1 MLIVYFVCKIKKKAP
16 LKGLIFDIKGIQIG
30 KMLEKQMQFILSPLH
45 KAINYDKSFAWFKNR
60 LKGPKHHALKAQAPG
75 ASALSGR
82 VKFSVISR
90 GNVQKINRFPR
101 LITHF
106 PLLFCAKRCF
116 YPISRRIA
124 TQKVSRWML
133 FPYMTTAKLLITVI
147 NRGNLPIFS
156 TFPRLIIYLFVS
168 LQHNK
173 QIIYRK
179 I

>member
-60 LKGPKHHALKAQAPG
+60 LKGSKRHALKAQAPG

-82 VKFSVISR
+82 VKFS
-90 GNVQKINRFPR
+90 
-101 LITHF
+101 
-106 PLLFCAKRCF
+106 
-116 YPISRRIA
+116 
-124 TQKVSRWML
+124 RWML

-147 NRGNLPIFS
+147 SRGNLSIFLS
-156 TFPRLIIYLFVS
+156 FPRLINYLFVS

-173 QIIYRK
+173 QLIYRK

>member
-106 PLLFCAKRCF
+106 PITILRETMFLPHFTQNSDAKSFHDGCF
-116 YPISRRIA
+116 FRI
-124 TQKVSRWML
+124 
-133 FPYMTTAKLLITVI
+133 
-147 NRGNLPIFS
+147 
-156 TFPRLIIYLFVS
+156 
-168 LQHNK
+168 
-173 QIIYRK
+173 
-179 I
+179 

>member
-1 MLIVYFVCKIKKKAP
+1 
-16 LKGLIFDIKGIQIG
+16 
-30 KMLEKQMQFILSPLH
+30 MQFILSPLH

-60 LKGPKHHALKAQAPG
+60 LKGSKRHALKAQAPG

-124 TQKVSRWML
+124 TQKVFTMDAFSVYDNR
-133 FPYMTTAKLLITVI
+133 KTV
-147 NRGNLPIFS
+147 N
-156 TFPRLIIYLFVS
+156 YC
-168 LQHNK
+168 
-173 QIIYRK
+173 Y
-179 I
+179 

>member
-82 VKFSVISR
+82 VKL
-90 GNVQKINRFPR
+90 NVRASGAR
-101 LITHF
+101 L
-106 PLLFCAKRCF
+106 L
-116 YPISRRIA
+116 
-124 TQKVSRWML
+124 
-133 FPYMTTAKLLITVI
+133 
-147 NRGNLPIFS
+147 
-156 TFPRLIIYLFVS
+156 
-168 LQHNK
+168 
-173 QIIYRK
+173 
-179 I
+179 

>member
-116 YPISRRIA
+116 YPISRRI
-124 TQKVSRWML
+124 
-133 FPYMTTAKLLITVI
+133 VI
-147 NRGNLPIFS
+147 GRIVFISRGNVRKNNG
-156 TFPRLIIYLFVS
+156 FPRLIILINNFSVPRHTPS
-168 LQHNK
+168 G
-173 QIIYRK
+173 RCRTPS
-179 I
+179 

>member
-101 LITHF
+101 L
-106 PLLFCAKRCF
+106 LL
-116 YPISRRIA
+116 ISRYYSARNDVFTPFRA
-124 TQKVSRWML
+124 E
-133 FPYMTTAKLLITVI
+133 
-147 NRGNLPIFS
+147 
-156 TFPRLIIYLFVS
+156 
-168 LQHNK
+168 
-173 QIIYRK
+173 
-179 I
+179 